1 MASATKVVVM
11 NAPKD
16 SVMSVLTNYDSYAE
30 FMDGVTAVSVISR
43 EGNTAK
49 VEYSI
54 NLIKKFAYI
63 LNLVEEENKLSW
75 TFDEGDLFSVNS
87 GSWELKDLGDGTT
100 EVTYNVE
107 VDIRVKMMGKG
118 MIVKKLTEVQLPSL
132 LRAVDERAQAI

>member
-16 SVMSVLTNYDSYAE
+16 SVMSVLTNYDGYSE

-43 EGNTAK
+43 DGNIAK
-49 VEYSI
+49 VEYRI
-54 NLIKKFAYI
+54 NLIKKFSYI